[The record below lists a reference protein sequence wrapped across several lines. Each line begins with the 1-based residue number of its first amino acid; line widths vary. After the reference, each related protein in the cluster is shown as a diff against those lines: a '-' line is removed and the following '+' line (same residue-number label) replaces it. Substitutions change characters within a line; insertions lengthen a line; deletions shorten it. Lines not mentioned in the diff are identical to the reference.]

1 MSSIP
6 SGVKALTDFFDKYS
20 VSGISTLFGE
30 NNHQEDSFTDMIEK
44 MLKESFRRNGIWN
57 DTPVEV
63 EYQSHWVN
71 IFNTSKVEA
80 KTFIFSV

>member
-1 MSSIP
+1 MGSTL

-20 VSGISTLFGE
+20 VSGVSTLFGE

-44 MLKESFRRNGIWN
+44 MLRESLRKNGIWN
-57 DTPVEV
+57 DTPVEI

-71 IFNTSKVEA
+71 IFNTFKVKA
-80 KTFIFSV
+80 